1 MIALLAAAAL
11 AALPPADVI
20 YVDGP
25 ILTMVE
31 GQPTAEALAVRNGRI
46 AAVGK
51 KAEVLKLRG
60 PSTRVVTLGKRALL
74 PAFVDPHS
82 HFLAAVAIQGWANV
96 SLPPVG
102 KVTSIPQL
110 VAALRRQAA
119 IQKARPGDWIVGW
132 GYDPTGLVERRDVN
146 RHDLDA
152 AFPDNP
158 VMLLHVSGHGAVF
171 DTRAMQAIGL
181 GPDTVTPPGGII
193 VREPG
198 SKQPA
203 GLVMETAFLAVEPK
217 LPLFDMERILESLGP
232 AEALYFSQGYTVATE
247 GATPPR
253 AIPGLREAARRG
265 LLTIDVMAL
274 PLIESQAE
282 VVGKPGFAFGT
293 TVDHV
298 RVVGLKAVVD
308 GSPQGLTGFYT
319 KPYLVPGP
327 EGQSPWPGQASA
339 TKEQLVSAAKAA
351 RDGGGQLFSHANG
364 DAAIDLVIAAQAEAG
379 IAAKDDLRNV
389 VVHSQFVRQD
399 QLDAYVRLGLVPSFF
414 TNHTFYWGDDYP
426 ALLGE
431 ERGQAISPA
440 ASAAARGI
448 RFTNHTDF
456 LVTPLDA
463 VFTLWSAA
471 NRLSRSGKVIGASER
486 IPVSQALRALTA
498 DAAWQYRLEKERG
511 TLETGKVA
519 DLVLL
524 SRNPLTTD
532 PKLLRDVTVVET
544 VKEGRTVY
552 RQKGAAAPA
561 GR

>member
-1 MIALLAAAAL
+1 MLSLLAAAAL
-11 AALPPADVI
+11 AAIPPVDVI

-31 GQPTAEALAVRNGRI
+31 GQATAEALAVRNGRI

-51 KAEVLKLRG
+51 KAEVLRLRG

-74 PAFVDPHS
+74 PAFIDPHS
-82 HFLAAVAIQGWANV
+82 HFLAAMAIQGWANV

-102 KVTSIPQL
+102 KVTTIPEI

-119 IQKARPGDWIVGW
+119 RQKAKAGDWIVGW
-132 GYDPTGLVERRDVN
+132 GYDSTGLAEKRDVT
-146 RHDLDA
+146 RQDLDA
-152 AFPDNP
+152 AFPENP
-158 VMLLHVSGHGAVF
+158 VMLLHVSGHGAVL
-171 DTRAMQAIGL
+171 DTRAMEVVGL
-181 GPDTVTPPGGII
+181 GPSTVTPPGGII

-198 SKQPA
+198 SRQPA
-203 GLVMETAFLAVEPK
+203 GLVMETAFLMLEPK
-217 LPLFDMERILESLGP
+217 IPLFDDEKLAEALAP
-232 AEALYFSQGYTVATE
+232 AQALYFSQGYTVATE

-274 PLIESQAE
+274 PLIESRAE
-282 VVGKPGFAFGT
+282 VVGKPGFEFGT

-308 GSPQGLTGFYT
+308 GSPQGLTGYYT

-327 EGQSPWPGQASA
+327 EGQSPWSGQASLTREEMVA
-339 TKEQLVSAAKAA
+339 AA
-351 RDGGGQLFSHANG
+351 RATRAAGGQLFSHANG
-364 DAAIDLVIAAQAEAG
+364 DAAIDLAIQVQEAAG
-379 IAAKDDLRNV
+379 ITAKDDVRNV
-389 VVHSQFVRQD
+389 VVHSQFARHD

-414 TNHTFYWGDDYP
+414 TNHTYYWGDDYP

-431 ERGQAISPA
+431 ERAQFISPT

-456 LVTPLDA
+456 LVTPIDA
-463 VFTLWSAA
+463 IFTVWSAA
-471 NRLSRSGKVIGASER
+471 NRISKSGKVIGASER

-498 DAAWQYRLEKERG
+498 DAAYQYRLEGDRG
-511 TLETGKVA
+511 TLEAGKVA

-532 PKLLRDVTVVET
+532 PRMLRDVQVVET

-552 RQKGAAAPA
+552 RRPAA
-561 GR
+561 R

>member
-1 MIALLAAAAL
+1 MISLLAAVAL
-11 AALPPADVI
+11 AAIPPADVI

-31 GQPTAEALAVRNGRI
+31 GQPPAEALAVRNGRI

-51 KAEVLKLRG
+51 KADVLALRG
-60 PSTRVVTLGKRALL
+60 PSTRVVALGKRALL

-102 KVTSIPQL
+102 TVRSIPDI
-110 VAALRRQAA
+110 VAILGKQAA
-119 IQKARPGDWIVGW
+119 RQKAKPGDWIIAY
-132 GYDPTGLVERRDVN
+132 GYDSNGLAEKRDVTRRD
-146 RHDLDA
+146 LDP

-158 VMLLHVSGHGAVF
+158 VMLLHVSGHGAVL
-171 DTRAMQAIGL
+171 DTKAMEL
-181 GPDTVTPPGGII
+181 V
-193 VREPG
+193 
-198 SKQPA
+198 
-203 GLVMETAFLAVEPK
+203 GLVMETAFLAIEPK
-217 LPLFDMERILESLGP
+217 IPLADEKTLAASLAP
-232 AEALYFSQGYTVATE
+232 AQELYFSYGYTVATE
-247 GATPPR
+247 GATPPV
-253 AIPGLREAARRG
+253 AVAGLRAAARRG
-265 LLTIDVMAL
+265 LLVIDVMAL
-274 PLIESQAE
+274 PLIESQAD
-282 VVGKPGFAFGT
+282 VVGKPGFEFGT

-308 GSPQGLTGFYT
+308 GSPQGRTGFYT

-327 EGQSPWPGQASA
+327 EGESPWSGQPSA
-339 TKEQLVSAAKAA
+339 TKEQLVSAARAA
-351 RDGGGQLFSHANG
+351 RAGGGQLFSHANG
-364 DAAIDLVIAAQAEAG
+364 DAAIDLVLAAQQEAG
-379 IAAKDDLRNV
+379 ITARDDLRNV

-399 QLDAYVRLGLVPSFF
+399 QLDAYVKLGLMPSFF

-456 LVTPLDA
+456 VVTPIDSL
-463 VFTLWSAA
+463 FTVWSAV
-471 NRLSRSGKVIGASER
+471 NRISKTGKVIGASER
-486 IPVSQALRALTA
+486 IPVSRALQALTA
-498 DAAWQYRLEKERG
+498 DAAFQYRLEKDRG
-511 TLETGKVA
+511 TLEAGKVA

-532 PKLLRDVTVVET
+532 PGKLREVVVLET
-544 VKEGRTVY
+544 VKDGKTVY
-552 RQKGAAAPA
+552 RRPAAK
-561 GR
+561 